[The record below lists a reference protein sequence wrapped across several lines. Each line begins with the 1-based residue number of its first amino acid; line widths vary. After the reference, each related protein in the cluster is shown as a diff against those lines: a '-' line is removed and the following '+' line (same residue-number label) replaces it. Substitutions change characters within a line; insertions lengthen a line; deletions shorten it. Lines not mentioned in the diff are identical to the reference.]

1 MDDVVVR
8 FSGTDAMEG
17 QASLDARSFR
27 QAALALATG
36 KLPRHVRPEPVYIV
50 APTRRAWLPIG
61 LIAVLVA
68 AGLAALLVWLL

>member
-1 MDDVVVR
+1 MDDLGVS
-8 FSGTDAMEG
+8 FSGIDAMEG

-36 KLPRHVRPEPVYIV
+36 QLPRAVRPAPVYIV
-50 APTRRAWLPIG
+50 APTRRPWLPFV